1 VSVRVVALV
10 DDERDPLVA
19 LAKDYVARTGRRYGF
34 TLTVVKPKKRAA
46 AADDKRVKSDEGTML
61 LAHSEG
67 TTRVALDAGGRTFT
81 SEAFTERLEM
91 LLQRGRDVCFLV
103 GGATGLADD
112 VKSTVSETWS
122 LSSLTMP
129 HKLALLVV
137 CEQIYRAHEIT
148 RGGPY
153 HK

>member
-19 LAKDYVARTGRRYGF
+19 LARDYAKKTGRRYGF
-34 TLTVVKPKKRAA
+34 TIGLLKPKKRAA
-46 AADDKRVKSDEGTML
+46 SADDARVVREEGELL
-61 LAHSEG
+61 LAASEG
-67 TTRVALDAGGRTFT
+67 THRIALDAGGRAQT
-81 SEAFTERLEM
+81 SEEFSARLERA
-91 LLQRGRDVCFLV
+91 LAGGRDVCFLI
-103 GGATGLADD
+103 GGATGLSDA
-112 VKSTVSETWS
+112 VRAAASETWS
-122 LSSLTMP
+122 LSSLTLP

-137 CEQIYRAHEIT
+137 SEQIYRAFEIA